1 MTDVLTRE
9 ELEHYKQHMRV
20 ASDAGDLWS
29 DEYDAFSRVCDE
41 VLALRA
47 ERESWIDTLKHNAQL
62 IARADAAEAEVERLT
77 KESALHYDTAQTLLT
92 QNARLREAL
101 REIVRCGGG
110 TDLSADEPHS
120 ARIAA
125 AALKGANE

>member
-1 MTDVLTRE
+1 MQQGIDYLA
-9 ELEHYKQHMRV
+9 H
-20 ASDAGDLWS
+20 DA
-29 DEYDAFSRVCDE
+29 
-41 VLALRA
+41 ALR
-47 ERESWIDTLKHNAQL
+47 
-62 IARADAAEAEVERLT
+62 AEVERLT